1 MTVKRYKQR
10 KSVVSTSEDLTLYDL
25 TLGRKH
31 SPKGV
36 WALGMDMACP
46 AVHLLVTPPQAQSQI
61 LPS

>member
-1 MTVKRYKQR
+1 M
-10 KSVVSTSEDLTLYDL
+10 VSTSEDLTLYDL

-36 WALGMDMACP
+36 WALGMDMVCP
-46 AVHLLVTPPQAQSQI
+46 AVHLLVTSPQAQSQI